1 MSTVA
6 ALSVVAKADPV
17 ARARALGPALTA
29 AADEIERSQE
39 IPEPLL
45 SQLHEARLFRIL
57 LPRSV
62 GGDQV
67 EPWTYLRTI
76 EEISRFDGS
85 VGWNT
90 FVGNSSDQLG
100 TKAERFK
107 CSANGYLLTKPA
119 EAQRAFRTGSGRI
132 EQS

>member
-6 ALSVVAKADPV
+6 TLPVASKPDPV

-29 AADEIERSQE
+29 AADAIERTQE

-45 SQLHEARLFRIL
+45 TQLHEARLFRML

-67 EPWTYLRTI
+67 
-76 EEISRFDGS
+76 
-85 VGWNT
+85 
-90 FVGNSSDQLG
+90 
-100 TKAERFK
+100 
-107 CSANGYLLTKPA
+107 
-119 EAQRAFRTGSGRI
+119 
-132 EQS
+132 

>member
-1 MSTVA
+1 MAPAIDKRVAGQAQSMPSLCGAFCMSTVA

-29 AADEIERSQE
+29 AGDEIERTQE

-45 SQLHEARLFRIL
+45 SQLHEARLFRML

-67 EPWTYLRTI
+67 EPWTYLRAI
-76 EEISRFDGS
+76 EEIAR
-85 VGWNT
+85 
-90 FVGNSSDQLG
+90 
-100 TKAERFK
+100 
-107 CSANGYLLTKPA
+107 
-119 EAQRAFRTGSGRI
+119 
-132 EQS
+132 